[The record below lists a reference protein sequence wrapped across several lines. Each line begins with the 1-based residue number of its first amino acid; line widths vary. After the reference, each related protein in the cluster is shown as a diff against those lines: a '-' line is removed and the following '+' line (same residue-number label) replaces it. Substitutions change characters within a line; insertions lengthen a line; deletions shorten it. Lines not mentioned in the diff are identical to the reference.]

1 MTVERSSDHFL
12 SGLARLEGFHGAG
25 RVVLPALPRIPKGGD
40 VRIDVADQ
48 AIVCFCSG
56 QYRRG
61 SWTRKYAKLHSVPSH
76 RTGFVEGIGDASA
89 ARGEGRNIS
98 QRADRCTHGPVRGPG
113 KNASSAHSFVAA
125 KRRHMKNAGCRLATE
140 ANRELQTASGRQF
153 AIRYS
158 PLAIRSNL
166 LLAAGAS

>member
-25 RVVLPALPRIPKGGD
+25 RVVLPALPRLPEGRD

-61 SWTRKYAKLHSVPSH
+61 SWTRKYAKLHSIPSH
-76 RTGFVEGIGDASA
+76 CTGFVEGVGDASA

-98 QRADRCTHGPVRGPG
+98 QRADRCTHGSVRSSG
-113 KNASSAHSFVAA
+113 KNAPSAHSLVAA
-125 KRRHMKNAGCRLATE
+125 KRRHMKNAGCRMARKTD
-140 ANRELQTASGRQF
+140 RELRTARGHLF

-158 PLAIRSNL
+158 PFANL
-166 LLAAGAS
+166 LPAVGAT